1 MHPALN
7 NDNQASLGPRARW
20 RQTCLRAGLIWIAI
34 TLGACT
40 TGELGRWQSSED
52 RAVDLAE
59 QGRYEAAA
67 SMYIELAGSQVGLER
82 DRLTLLAIQQWLDA
96 GDIAR
101 ARGAFR
107 AVEEPAG
114 GEPLWLWQMNL
125 AALQLVDGRPDDA
138 LAAVGSISAANLPQ
152 RIRLRAD
159 ALSADA
165 WFQKGQPL
173 RALEQLRQ
181 RETWLSNST
190 SILYNRQ
197 RTWQGLMVSDEETLR
212 NAREQATDREISGWL
227 SLALMAQTTRQSG
240 SAWSQ
245 GLADWQRQFPGHPA
259 ISIVGGTVDI
269 PAPRFERPSRVAL
282 LLPLSGPARPAG
294 VAVRDGFLGAYYADQ
309 AGFASGQSVRVYDVN
324 DLGPTRAYEQAVAG
338 GAQFVIGPLLRDDV
352 AQLAREPVLPV
363 PVMALNYLP
372 GDSGGPPGF
381 FQFALAPEDEASSAA
396 ERAIVDGFTRG
407 VALVPNN
414 DWGRRLLN
422 SFATEFENRG
432 GLLLEYRSYLP
443 ETQDY
448 SIEIE
453 GLMHLSDS
461 VQRYRRLR
469 ANLGEPLQFESRRRQ
484 DVEFIFLAADAGV
497 ARLIKPQLRFHYS
510 GDLPVYSTSSVYAM
524 DGRSDTDLNGLMFA
538 DAPWVIAPAG
548 SFATLPDFYLSSW
561 PEARRQSRL
570 HAMGF
575 DAYQLAPLLYDRSIG
590 DIPELDGAT
599 GRLYLDATGRVH
611 RRLAWARFSR
621 GKPLPLP
628 SFEELRL
635 PAEDEDDEGLVEA
648 WQVETPGD

>member
-1 MHPALN
+1 MHPAPN
-7 NDNQASLGPRARW
+7 HDNQASFNTGAQW
-20 RQTCLRAGLIWIAI
+20 RKAGLRAGLIWLAI

-40 TGELGRWQSSED
+40 TGELGRWQTSEE
-52 RAVDLAE
+52 RATDLAE

-67 SMYIELAGSQVGLER
+67 GMYVELAGSQVGPER

-101 ARGAFR
+101 ARGAFQ
-107 AVEEPAG
+107 AVAEPAG
-114 GEPLWLWQMNL
+114 GEAFWLWHMTL
-125 AALQLVDGRPDDA
+125 AALRLVDGKPAEALDA
-138 LAAVGSISAANLPQ
+138 LGQVQGRNLPQ

-159 ALSADA
+159 ALTADA
-165 WFQKGQPL
+165 WFQQGQLL

-181 RETWLSNST
+181 REAWLSNST
-190 SILYNRQ
+190 SILNNRQ
-197 RTWQGLMVSDEETLR
+197 RTWQGLMVSDEDTLR
-212 NAREQATDREISGWL
+212 KARDQASDRETSGWL
-227 SLALMAQTTRQSG
+227 ALALMAQSTRQSG
-240 SAWSQ
+240 AAWTQ
-245 GLADWQRQFPGHPA
+245 GVADWRRQFPGHPA
-259 ISIVGGTVDI
+259 ISIVGGSVEL
-269 PAPRFERPSRVAL
+269 PVPQFERPAQVAL

-309 AGFASGQSVRVYDVN
+309 AGFASGQSIRVYDVTE
-324 DLGPTRAYEQAVAG
+324 LGPTKAYEQAVSG
-338 GAQFVIGPLLRDDV
+338 GAQFVIGPLLRDNV
-352 AQLAREPVLPV
+352 ARLAQESLLPV
-363 PVMALNYLP
+363 PVLALNYLQ
-372 GDSGGPPGF
+372 GDTTGPPGF
-381 FQFALAPEDEASSAA
+381 FQFALAPEDEAASAA

-414 DWGRRLLN
+414 DWGRRLLA

-461 VQRYRRLR
+461 VQRYQRLR

-510 GDLPVYSTSSVYAM
+510 GDLPVYSTSSIYAM
-524 DGRSDTDLNGLMFA
+524 DGRSDTDLNGVMFA

-548 SFATLPDFYLSSW
+548 PFASLPDFYLSSW

-590 DIPELDGAT
+590 EIPELDGAT

-621 GKPLPLP
+621 GKPMPLP
-628 SFEELRL
+628 STEELAS
-635 PAEDEDDEGLVEA
+635 PTEEADDDGLVEA
-648 WQVETPGD
+648 WQVATPGD